1 MEICGEIWDNAI
13 HASKSVEHASSIV
26 YTSPPTTTCRQR
38 EERDTGRCS
47 DEVSDVSIAVN
58 PARTRLIHKVRI
70 ATARVRKSRGN
81 QFAKVATKVIDV
93 AGSIAG
99 MNVDA
104 VAVCPFSH
112 GHGIFGHGSFEWQG
126 AVGGCAHFVGAG

>member
-1 MEICGEIWDNAI
+1 M
-13 HASKSVEHASSIV
+13 
-26 YTSPPTTTCRQR
+26 
-38 EERDTGRCS
+38 
-47 DEVSDVSIAVN
+47 AVN
-58 PARTRLIHKVRI
+58 PGGTRTPIRLVGDSRI
-70 ATARVRKSRGN
+70 AKASVRKSRGN
-81 QFAKVATKVIDV
+81 QFAKVAAKVIDV
-93 AGSIAG
+93 AGGIAG